1 MPPLYHKATVRV
13 AGLLVKFYIGETICV
28 EESVQINVLA
38 AEPCFPM
45 T

>member
-1 MPPLYHKATVRV
+1 MQVHV
-13 AGLLVKFYIGETICV
+13 ARLLVKFNIGETICV
-28 EESVQINVLA
+28 GESVQINVLA